1 MKKLS
6 FIPFLFLLSSITFA
20 NERNLVPSDDSPYT
34 AICIAAADSGEA
46 LRTKMAQFAVTRRD
60 IRELSCNSMSL
71 DRFAAKYRTASA
83 PAHEEP
89 IRVFAF
95 RESTS
100 SDETSLCIAAATSND
115 EYLRLK
121 DELYSHR
128 FSNVSTISCNNM
140 PLRTFARR
148 YGNAEFRI

>member
-6 FIPFLFLLSSITFA
+6 LLPFVLLLSSISFA
-20 NERNLVPSDDSPYT
+20 GEVNFVASDDSPYT
-34 AICIAAADSGEA
+34 AICIAAADSSEA
-46 LRTKMAQFAVTRRD
+46 LRTKMEQFAVTRRD

-71 DRFAAKYRTASA
+71 DRFASKYRTATA
-83 PAHEEP
+83 TAQEEP
-89 IRVFAF
+89 VKVFAF

-100 SDETSLCIAAATSND
+100 SNETSLCIAAATSND

-121 DELYSHR
+121 GELYSDR
-128 FSNVSTISCNNM
+128 FVGASSISCNNM